1 MPFGDGSQHPL
12 LLQEPIEPL
21 DRFTTVPVR
30 AQAAQALTETRLL
43 LLFRK

>member
-1 MPFGDGSQHPL
+1 MVPGILFFIIF
-12 LLQEPIEPL
+12 QEPIEPL
-21 DRFTTVPVR
+21 DRFTAVPVR